1 MKYIKLFES
10 NIYMLKPG
18 YMYHFVASDSPVGF
32 IGYNTGS
39 DYPLLCLIFKEN
51 INRKSRFDFI
61 EWVGRLENEKD
72 LPPLN
77 MTIKDYIIENDIV
90 KKTIKS
96 LEFAKEVKNDA
107 TNRKIDIILNHLLG
121 DADIQVYMDV
131 DKYNL

>member
-1 MKYIKLFES
+1 LYIFRGAVPE
-10 NIYMLKPG
+10 
-18 YMYHFVASDSPVGF
+18 
-32 IGYNTGS
+32 
-39 DYPLLCLIFKEN
+39 IFKEN
-51 INRKSRFDFI
+51 IHRKSRFDFI

-96 LEFAKEVKNDA
+96 LEFAKEVKNVA